1 MIDKNRVSNKD
12 TLFFIYSMF
21 YMKEYYY
28 SMAKSYLEQHLFS
41 GKYYL
46 QFFPS

>member
-21 YMKEYYY
+21 YMKEY
-28 SMAKSYLEQHLFS
+28 AKLCLSLKL
-41 GKYYL
+41 
-46 QFFPS
+46 